1 MPPKGQRATNVPL
14 FHLWSIEELV
24 NRSQGYYKAS
34 TLMDYRAHPGIPF
47 RGRFKKYWRNLL
59 RDDPRLQGKDVFGE
73 DEDALS
79 QEQLRDV
86 DKGTR
91 LRQEAIAALD
101 RGLSKRQDLFGENEE
116 ENL

>member
-1 MPPKGQRATNVPL
+1 MPPKGQRSTNVPL
-14 FHLWSIEELV
+14 FFLWSIEELV

-73 DEDALS
+73 
-79 QEQLRDV
+79 
-86 DKGTR
+86 
-91 LRQEAIAALD
+91 
-101 RGLSKRQDLFGENEE
+101 NEE
-116 ENL
+116 TL